1 MTVKTILMY
10 ILKVLGI
17 ILGIVIIYVILGLL
31 IPYIPV
37 SAKDD
42 GQKKE
47 IPIYIYTNGV
57 HTDIVMPIKNDLQD
71 WSRKIPFANTK
82 SKKTDYQYIG
92 IGWGDKGF
100 YLDTPTWADL
110 KFSTA
115 IKAAFWL
122 SDSAMHCTYY
132 DTMKEGDDC
141 KMIMISRNQYLNLV
155 KFVEDKFD
163 RDQNGNFMLIPTDA
177 VYGDNDAFYDAK
189 GTYSFLYTCN
199 TWSNNALKAAGQKAA
214 LWTPSDFGIFQHY
227 K

>member
-1 MTVKTILMY
+1 MILMY
-10 ILKVLGI
+10 LLKVVGI

-47 IPIYIYTNGV
+47 VPIYIYTNGV
-57 HTDIVMPIKNDLQD
+57 HTDIVMPVKNDLQD

-82 SKKTDYQYIG
+82 SKKTDYQYVG

-115 IKAAFWL
+115 VKAAFWL

-132 DTMKEGDDC
+132 NTMKEGEDC
-141 KMIMISRNQYLNLV
+141 KMIMISRGQYENLV
-155 KFVEDKFD
+155 KYVEDKFD
-163 RDQNGNFMLIPTDA
+163 RDQNGNFILIPTNA

-214 LWTPSDFGIFQHY
+214 LWTPTDFGIFQHY

>member
-1 MTVKTILMY
+1 MTVKIIVLY

-17 ILGIVIIYVILGLL
+17 IVGIVIIYVLLGLL
-31 IPYIPV
+31 IPFIPV

-42 GQKKE
+42 GEKKD

-57 HTDIVMPIKNDLQD
+57 HTDIVMPVKNDLQD
-71 WSRKIPFANTK
+71 WSLKIPFANLK
-82 SKKTDYQYIG
+82 SKKTDYNYIG

-115 IKAAFWL
+115 VKAAFWL

-132 DTMKEGDDC
+132 TTMKEGDDC
-141 KMIMISRNQYLNLV
+141 KMIMISRSQYTRLV

-163 RDQNGNFMLIPTDA
+163 RDQNGNFMVIPTNA
-177 VYGDNDAFYDAK
+177 VYGDNDAFYDAR

-199 TWSNNALKAAGQKAA
+199 TWTNDALKAAGQKAA

>member
-1 MTVKTILMY
+1 MKTMLMY
-10 ILKVLGI
+10 ILKVVGI

-57 HTDIVMPIKNDLQD
+57 HTDIVMPVKNDLQD

-82 SKKTDYQYIG
+82 SQKTDYQYIG

-132 DTMKEGDDC
+132 NTMKEGDDC
-141 KMIMISRNQYLNLV
+141 KMIMISRNQYQNLV

-163 RDQNGNFMLIPTDA
+163 RDQNGNFMLIPTNA

>member
-1 MTVKTILMY
+1 MKTILIGTLK
-10 ILKVLGI
+10 ILGV
-17 ILGIVIIYVILGLL
+17 ILGIVIVYVLLGLL
-31 IPYIPV
+31 IPFIPV

-42 GQKKE
+42 GEQKD
-47 IPIYIYTNGV
+47 IAIYIYTNGV
-57 HTDIVMPIKNDLQD
+57 HTDIVMPVKNEMKD
-71 WSRKIPFANTK
+71 WSLMIPFADTK
-82 SKKTDYQYIG
+82 SKKTDYKYIG

-122 SDSAMHCTYY
+122 SDSAMHSTYY
-132 DTMKEGDDC
+132 YAMKEGEDC
-141 KMIMISRNQYLNLV
+141 KMIMISRSQYQNLI

-163 RDQNGNFMLIPTDA
+163 RDQNGKFMLIPTDA
-177 VYGDNDAFYDAK
+177 VYSDNDAFYDAR

>member
-1 MTVKTILMY
+1 MKMILMY
-10 ILKVLGI
+10 LLKVVGI

-47 IPIYIYTNGV
+47 VPIYIYTNGV
-57 HTDIVMPIKNDLQD
+57 HTDIVMPVKNDLQD

-82 SKKTDYQYIG
+82 SKKTDYQYVG

-115 IKAAFWL
+115 VKAAFWL

-132 DTMKEGDDC
+132 NTMKEGEDC
-141 KMIMISRNQYLNLV
+141 KMIMISRGQYENLV
-155 KFVEDKFD
+155 KYVEDKFD
-163 RDQNGNFMLIPTDA
+163 RDQNGNFILIPTNA

-214 LWTPSDFGIFQHY
+214 LWTPTDFGIFQHY

>member
-1 MTVKTILMY
+1 MNVKMILMLT
-10 ILKVLGI
+10 LKVLGI
-17 ILGIVIIYVILGLL
+17 ILGIVVIYVILGLL
-31 IPYIPV
+31 IPFIPV

-47 IPIYIYTNGV
+47 IPVYIYTNGV
-57 HTDIVMPIKNDLQD
+57 HTDIVMPVKNDLHD
-71 WSRKIPFANTK
+71 WSLAIPFANVK
-82 SKKTDYQYIG
+82 SKRTDYKYIG

-115 IKAAFWL
+115 VKAAFWL

-132 DTMKEGDDC
+132 QTMTEGDDC
-141 KMIMISRNQYLNLV
+141 KMIMISRDQYKKLV
-155 KFVEDKFD
+155 VFVEKKFD
-163 RDQNGNFMLIPTDA
+163 RDQNGNFMLIPTNA

-199 TWSNNALKAAGQKAA
+199 TWSNDALKAAGQKAA
-214 LWTPSDFGIFQHY
+214 LWTPTDFGIFQHY